1 MCGYRYGVYEARGLN
16 SGLVARA
23 AARFARYSS
32 AAAILLIASRD
43 SEAACAW
50 YKSAGRTFKRGGRG
64 GSGSS

>member
-32 AAAILLIASRD
+32 AAAILIASRD
-43 SEAACAW
+43 NDAACAW
-50 YKSAGRTFKRGGRG
+50 YRSAGRTFKRGGRG